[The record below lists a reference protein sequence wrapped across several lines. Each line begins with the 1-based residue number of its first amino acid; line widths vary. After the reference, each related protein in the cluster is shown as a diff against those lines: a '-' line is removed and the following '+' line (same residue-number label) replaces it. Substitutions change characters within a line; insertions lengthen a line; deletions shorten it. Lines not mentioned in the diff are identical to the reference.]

1 MDGPGAY
8 NRPAMPS
15 FGHDKGS
22 TDGFARRATSAR
34 RSARSLHAYEDAV
47 AWLSEQTNVERSRPE
62 NLSADVFK
70 LERMQALVEALG
82 HPERSF
88 RSVHVAGSK
97 GKGSVCEMTA
107 SCLEA
112 CGYTTGL
119 YTSPHLVD
127 MRERVRINQRPIE
140 PSDFLDLLKRVAGAA
155 DAVARRHGHAT
166 FFELLTALAFCHFAE
181 QAVDVAVIE
190 VGLGG
195 RLDATNVLRPEVAA
209 ITAIQLEHTQILGST
224 LEAIAREK
232 AGIMKAGVPCVTIPQ
247 SDASIHEAFRRAAEA
262 APCPLL
268 TLGTDV
274 EFTHRFESTPDLGP
288 HVRVSLTS
296 PRSAYEHLPVPL
308 KGLHQ
313 AHNCGLALAILD
325 QLRARGL
332 SVPERQ
338 VALGL
343 SRTPVRG
350 RMEIISRSPRVM
362 IDGAHNPES
371 LLQLIRAVG
380 AYIKPDST
388 VVIFGCAADKD
399 IPRMLQT
406 LARGADKIIFTR
418 SAHSGRAADPRD
430 LQRRFAELTGKQMQV
445 APSVAEALRIAHA
458 AVHRDDLI
466 LVTGSFYVAGE
477 AKKILAPA
485 HEPALVET
493 RTPSRHSAQ
502 P

>member
-1 MDGPGAY
+1 MRTP
-8 NRPAMPS
+8 
-15 FGHDKGS
+15 GHDKGS
-22 TDGFARRATSAR
+22 VDPPNDHAAPARKG
-34 RSARSLHAYEDAV
+34 ARSLHSYDEAV
-47 AWLSEQTNVERSRPE
+47 AWLGEQTNVERSRPE
-62 NLSADVFK
+62 NLGADVFK
-70 LERMQALVEALG
+70 LERMHALAEALG

-88 RSVHVAGSK
+88 KSVHVAGSK

-127 MRERVRINQRPIE
+127 MRERVRINQRRIE
-140 PSDFLDLLKRVAGAA
+140 PGDFLDLLKRVAGAA
-155 DAVARRHGHAT
+155 DAVARKHGHAT
-166 FFELLTALAFCHFAE
+166 FFELVTALAFCHFAE

-195 RLDATNVLRPEVAA
+195 RLDATNVIRPEVAA
-209 ITAIQLEHTQILGST
+209 LAAIQLEHTQLLGGT
-224 LEAIAREK
+224 LELIAREK
-232 AGIMKAGVPCVTIPQ
+232 AGIMKPGVPCVTFPQ
-247 SDASIHEAFRRAAEA
+247 SDAGVNEVFRQTAEA
-262 APCPLL
+262 TRCPLI
-268 TLGTDV
+268 TLGKDV
-274 EFTHRFESTPDLGP
+274 EFTHRFEATPDLGP
-288 HVRVSLTS
+288 HVRVSLSS

-332 SVPERQ
+332 AAPERQ
-338 VALGL
+338 VAQGL
-343 SRTPVRG
+343 ARTPNHG
-350 RMEIISRSPRVM
+350 RMEVVSRAPMVM

-371 LLQLIRAVG
+371 VYNLIQAVG
-380 AYIKPDST
+380 AYVKPDST

-399 IPRMLQT
+399 VPRMLQK

-418 SAHSGRAADPRD
+418 SAGSGRAAEPKD
-430 LQRRFAELTGKQMQV
+430 LQRRFAELTGKQMQC
-445 APSVAEALRIAHA
+445 APGVAEALRIAQSA
-458 AVHRDDLI
+458 AHRDDLI

-477 AKKILAPA
+477 AKRLFAPKA
-485 HEPALVET
+485 GAAVIEPRPAG
-493 RTPSRHSAQ
+493 RHAAR